1 MRALLDHARA
11 GRGPEPSGDLRA
23 LRVRGVVSL
32 SRDPRVRLAALVA
45 LAVVLADQA
54 TKAVVER
61 TLVLHETIPLTPFF
75 ALSYVR
81 NTGAAFGVL
90 AAAPVGVR
98 LPLFLAV
105 TVVATAAVLSY
116 LRRTPA
122 DQRWRVA
129 ALGAILGGALGNLLD
144 RVRYG
149 EVVDFLDLHWGGL
162 HWPAF
167 NVADA
172 AITVGVAI
180 VLLASVERRG
190 ATAPAR

>member
-1 MRALLDHARA
+1 M
-11 GRGPEPSGDLRA
+11 
-23 LRVRGVVSL
+23 SL

-45 LAVVLADQA
+45 LGVVLADQV

-61 TLVLHETIPLTPFF
+61 VLVLHETIPLTPFF
-75 ALSYVR
+75 ALTYVR

-98 LPLFLAV
+98 LPIFLTV
-105 TVVATAAVLSY
+105 TVIATAAVLSY

-129 ALGAILGGALGNLLD
+129 ALGGVLGGALGNLLD

-149 EVVDFLDLHWGGL
+149 EVVDFLDLHWGEL

-172 AITVGVAI
+172 AITVGVGI

-190 ATAPAR
+190 VNASAR

>member
-1 MRALLDHARA
+1 M
-11 GRGPEPSGDLRA
+11 
-23 LRVRGVVSL
+23 
-32 SRDPRVRLAALVA
+32 RLAALVA

-54 TKAVVER
+54 TKALVER

-180 VLLASVERRG
+180 VLLASVERAGPR
-190 ATAPAR
+190 APAR

>member
-1 MRALLDHARA
+1 M
-11 GRGPEPSGDLRA
+11 
-23 LRVRGVVSL
+23 SL
-32 SRDPRVRLAALVA
+32 QGDPRVRLAALVA

-54 TKAVVER
+54 TKALVER

-190 ATAPAR
+190 ARAGTLA

>member
-1 MRALLDHARA
+1 VR
-11 GRGPEPSGDLRA
+11 GRGL
-23 LRVRGVVSL
+23 VSL
-32 SRDPRVRLAALVA
+32 GRDSRVRLAALVA

-61 TLVLHETIPLTPFF
+61 MLVLHETIALTPFF

-98 LPLFLAV
+98 LPLFLTV
-105 TVVATAAVLSY
+105 TVVASAAVVSY

-129 ALGAILGGALGNLLD
+129 ALGAVLGGAIGNLLD

-149 EVVDFLDLHWGGL
+149 EVVDFLDLHWGEL

-180 VLLASVERRG
+180 VLLASVERRAAG
-190 ATAPAR
+190 ASAG

>member
-1 MRALLDHARA
+1 M
-11 GRGPEPSGDLRA
+11 
-23 LRVRGVVSL
+23 SL
-32 SRDPRVRLAALVA
+32 QGDPRVRLAALVA

-54 TKAVVER
+54 TKALVER

-180 VLLASVERRG
+180 VLLASVERAGRS
-190 ATAPAR
+190 APAR

>member
-1 MRALLDHARA
+1 M
-11 GRGPEPSGDLRA
+11 
-23 LRVRGVVSL
+23 SL
-32 SRDPRVRLAALVA
+32 PGDPRVRLAALVA

-54 TKAVVER
+54 TKALVER
-61 TLVLHETIPLTPFF
+61 TLVLHETIPVTPFF

-105 TVVATAAVLSY
+105 TVIATAAVLSY
-116 LRRTPA
+116 LQRTPA

-190 ATAPAR
+190 ATAPAHQ

>member
-1 MRALLDHARA
+1 
-11 GRGPEPSGDLRA
+11 
-23 LRVRGVVSL
+23 VSL
-32 SRDPRVRLAALVA
+32 GRDSRVRLAALVA
-45 LAVVLADQA
+45 LAVVLADQT
-54 TKAVVER
+54 TKAFVER
-61 TLVLHETIPLTPFF
+61 TLLLHETIPLTPFF

-105 TVVATAAVLSY
+105 TVIASAAVVSY

-129 ALGAILGGALGNLLD
+129 ALGGVLGGAMGNLLD

-149 EVVDFLDLHWGGL
+149 EVVDFLDLHWGDL

-172 AITVGVAI
+172 AITVGVAV
-180 VLLASVERRG
+180 VLLASVERRAG
-190 ATAPAR
+190 AAA